1 MAPMIDYHLD
11 TATSILTLRPESAL
25 EKNDFLEVAQA
36 LDPQIAAHGDLAG
49 LIIAAPHFPGWDSFG
64 ALVNHLRFIRDH
76 HRHVKKIAM
85 VTDSALGDVAQ
96 HLTSHFISAEVKHFP
111 AGEGEAARAWI
122 LADS

>member
-1 MAPMIDYHLD
+1 MIDYHLD

-25 EKNDFLEVAQA
+25 QGNDFIEVAQA
-36 LDPQIAAHGDLAG
+36 LDPQIAQHGDLAG

-64 ALVNHLRFIRDH
+64 ALVNHLRFVRDH
-76 HRHVKKIAM
+76 HQHVKKIAM
-85 VTDSALGDVAQ
+85 VTDSPLGNVAE
-96 HLTSHFISAEVKHFP
+96 HITSHFISAEVKHFP